1 MGRLAHDDLDL
12 HCGSHLAIHLTAV
25 LFHDGDPY
33 RSWWRNIRSWSSRR
47 RPIYGEGI
55 TDIQSMTQ
63 AQYDALEEK
72 SPTTIYMIDDDVQDD
87 DKA

>member
-1 MGRLAHDDLDL
+1 MIWTYIAVVI
-12 HCGSHLAIHLTAV
+12 LAIHLTLTAV

-72 SPTTIYMIDDDVQDD
+72 SPTTIYMIVDDVQVDD